1 MKHSLMQQNT
11 FCDYCGECRSVECR
25 HADSRGSQFS
35 AMSEVSRAQNKINET
50 LIGEHNG

>member
-1 MKHSLMQQNT
+1 MKHPEMQPKT
-11 FCDYCGECRSVECR
+11 FCEYCGECRSVECR
-25 HADSRGSQFS
+25 PADSRGSQFS